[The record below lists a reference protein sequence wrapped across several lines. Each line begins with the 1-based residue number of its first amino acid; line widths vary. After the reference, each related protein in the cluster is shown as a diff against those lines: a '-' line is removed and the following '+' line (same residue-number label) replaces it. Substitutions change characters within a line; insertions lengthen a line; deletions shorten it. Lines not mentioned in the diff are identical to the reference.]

1 MGSKMS
7 DAAAPNPTSGR
18 GLGDAF
24 EKLCPKVFIVNM
36 FGLEAEAWRSEMTR
50 GVLDLT
56 ARRIRLPGLSPKYPY
71 IFCTGD
77 GTVCQIITAEGLIN
91 ASLALSALLSSPL
104 FDLRRTYFIIAGI
117 AGVSPKMGSLGTV
130 AFARYAVQVDLQYE
144 FDSREVPADWVTGYV
159 PLGTMHPS
167 QYPTQ
172 FYGTEVFALNDEL
185 RKVAQGLAEKATLR
199 ESQTAAAYG
208 ALYAAEPN
216 HAFHA
221 ATLPPS
227 VIQGDVAS
235 SDVFF
240 HGPHITRG
248 VEGYCRLITHGQ
260 ANYCMAAQEDNGT
273 LAALMRAAQAGAVDF
288 SRVVLLRSGSNF
300 DQPPPGETTSIPDMP
315 LHLAHG
321 GIELAL
327 ENARIAGHE
336 VVKGILRDWDE
347 IFLVGI
353 PPKRYIG
360 DDPKGIG
367 GGGCIVSLGGDGK
380 Q

>member
-1 MGSKMS
+1 MLDS
-7 DAAAPNPTSGR
+7 AALTPTSG
-18 GLGDAF
+18 LGSN
-24 EKLCPKVFIVNM
+24 ETSKKLHPKVFIVNM
-36 FGLEAEAWRSEMTR
+36 FGLEAEVWRSEMAQ

-56 ARRIRLPGLSPKYPY
+56 ARLIRLPGLSPKYPD
-71 IFCTGD
+71 IFCTAD
-77 GTVCQIITAEGLIN
+77 GTVCQLITAEGLIN
-91 ASLALSALLSSPL
+91 ASLALSALLASPL
-104 FDLRRTYFIIAGI
+104 FDLRSTYFIIAGI
-117 AGVSPKMGSLGTV
+117 AGVSPRMGSLGTV

-159 PLGTMHPS
+159 PLGSSHPS

-172 FYGTEVFALNDEL
+172 FYGTEVFVLNDEL

-208 ALYAAEPN
+208 ALYAAEPDD
-216 HAFHA
+216 AFRP

-235 SDVFF
+235 SNVFF

-248 VEGYCRLITHGQ
+248 VEGYCRLVTHGQ

-273 LAALMRAAQAGAVDF
+273 LTALMRAAQAGAVDF

-300 DQPPPGETTSIPDMP
+300 DQPLPGKTGRILDMP
-315 LHLAHG
+315 LHVAHG
-321 GIELAL
+321 GVEIAL
-327 ENARIAGHE
+327 ENACIAGLE

-347 IFLVGI
+347 KFLAGI
-353 PPKRYIG
+353 PPKRYVG
-360 DDPKGIG
+360 DDLKQIG
-367 GGGCIVSLGGDGK
+367 SNDIPAPLLGDGK
-380 Q
+380 QQ